1 VVAGAS
7 VVAASGPEKD
17 KRWIGSLGGD
27 LAVKEKVIERITNF
41 KHLMWRKSVSKINI
55 HPYITLYER
64 RVRQ

>member
-1 VVAGAS
+1 
-7 VVAASGPEKD
+7 
-17 KRWIGSLGGD
+17 
-27 LAVKEKVIERITNF
+27 VIERITNF